1 MDHRKE
7 FCSII
12 GKLAWKYNRHEV
24 FSDFCEIAALSLRQV
39 FERKPENEEKYLT
52 LINRYEP
59 AEQSQFAELLAIT
72 VSALTDEPRDF
83 LSECFHEL
91 ELHNQ
96 YKGQF
101 FTPFSVSRMMAKM
114 SLTGVEDQIREHGFI
129 ELNEPTC
136 GAGGMVIA
144 AAEEIK
150 QAGFNPVNVFFA
162 VAQDIDRK
170 CCNMAYIQLSLL
182 AIPAAVIWGNTLLL
196 ECREEWLTAGYYLGA
211 WPERFH
217 WRRALNSVKTI
228 IGEGQ
233 DGAQPAA
240 NTSIPVEDSAGQ
252 LLFNF

>member
-52 LINRYEP
+52 LINRYES

-83 LSECFHEL
+83 LGECFHEL

-150 QAGFNPVNVFFA
+150 QAGFNPVNVF
-162 VAQDIDRK
+162 
-170 CCNMAYIQLSLL
+170 L
-182 AIPAAVIWGNTLLL
+182 P
-196 ECREEWLTAGYYLGA
+196 
-211 WPERFH
+211 
-217 WRRALNSVKTI
+217 
-228 IGEGQ
+228 
-233 DGAQPAA
+233 
-240 NTSIPVEDSAGQ
+240 
-252 LLFNF
+252 